1 MVAFDSWDIEQYVY
15 SNSLLTRLWR
25 HKFWNYPYLSNQA
38 VFFLYAQKVKT
49 NLKGSDVFRSIFG
62 YIDTYTTSDPGVSV
76 IHKDLKK
83 MLMVIYWLKS
93 LEPSGF
99 SCFEI
104 VYNGQNT
111 SFLKMNLILKGGN
124 IENISVKK
132 GRCCLFATIIWD
144 PNLAYRSGVCS
155 STNWPPFTRC
165 QNSILNWVLK
175 LNPLNQKIKK

>member
-76 IHKDLKK
+76 IHKDHNK

-99 SCFEI
+99 SCFEL
-104 VYNGQNT
+104 VYNGQNM
-111 SFLKMNLILKGGN
+111 SFENELN
-124 IENISVKK
+124 IKRRKHRKYLCKE
-132 GRCCLFATIIWD
+132 R
-144 PNLAYRSGVCS
+144 
-155 STNWPPFTRC
+155 
-165 QNSILNWVLK
+165 
-175 LNPLNQKIKK
+175 